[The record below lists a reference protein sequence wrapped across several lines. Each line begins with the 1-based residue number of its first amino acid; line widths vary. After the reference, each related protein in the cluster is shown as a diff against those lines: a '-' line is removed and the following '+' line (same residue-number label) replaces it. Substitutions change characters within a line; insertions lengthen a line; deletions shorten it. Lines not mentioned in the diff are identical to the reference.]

1 VMDFGF
7 IFGDYS
13 AMGFTMSQLINGK
26 NKNFASFYASN
37 KKGMEKKLDKIADA
51 FAEEG

>member
-1 VMDFGF
+1 
-7 IFGDYS
+7 
-13 AMGFTMSQLINGK
+13 MSQLINGK

-37 KKGMEKKLDKIADA
+37 KKGWEKKLDKIADA